1 MTFDKIIILDL
12 DETLIHAV
20 EKPLER
26 VQDFVV
32 GPYFV
37 YLRPHARS
45 FIDFCFASFSAV
57 AVWTSSSKD
66 YAEEISLNLFGS
78 KKEDL
83 AFLWSQERCVR
94 KFDYKRYASYWIK
107 DLKKVKR
114 RGYALEKII
123 AIDDS
128 PEKLYR
134 QYGNL
139 VRVLPFEGLV
149 SDDELLH
156 LQQYLTVLAEAD
168 NIRQIEKRGWQSKM
182 SATKIEQDYQY
193 VKERFKTLVANV
205 PGAIYRCAD
214 DIYWTMEFL
223 NDEITAISGYAASD
237 FVGNQGR
244 SFNSIIYLEDRDRV
258 VREVHQAIAQKKS
271 YTIEYRIIRS
281 DGTIA
286 WIKDK
291 GKGIF
296 DKDGELQWLDGI
308 ILDITEKKQSET
320 ALQHSE
326 SQLRL
331 ITDALPAL
339 IAYVDRRQC
348 YQFVN
353 KTYESWHKQPHT
365 KIIGSHL
372 REVLGE
378 ADYQKIKHYVELA
391 LSGQRVNYENEVLSS
406 NSQAS
411 WVNVTYIPNFNSE
424 GKVAGFF
431 SLVNDI
437 SDRKATEQMK
447 DEFVSVV
454 SHELRTP
461 LTSIYGALKL
471 IVTNPQSGLSSED
484 REMLNIAVTNTDRLM
499 RLVNDVLDLER
510 IASGKVKMVKQ
521 PCDTADLI
529 REAIEVM
536 QPMAKAENITLIAKP
551 IAIAI
556 NVDCDHIHQTL
567 INLISNAIKF
577 STPNSSVQV
586 TVEDLEREVLFKV
599 IDTGRGI
606 PADVLGSI
614 FERFRQVDASDSRD
628 KGGTGLGLPICYK
641 IIEEHGGR
649 IWADSEFGE
658 GSTFYFTLPK
668 SNLES
673 SEELSL

>member
-139 VRVLPFEGLV
+139 VRILPFEGLV

-156 LQQYLTVLAEAD
+156 LQQYLTVLAEVD
-168 NIRQIEKRGWQSKM
+168 NVRQIEKRGWQSKM

-258 VREVHQAIAQKKS
+258 VREVHQAIAQKKILYNRVS
-271 YTIEYRIIRS
+271 NYSLR
-281 DGTIA
+281 
-286 WIKDK
+286 WNNCLDK
-291 GKGIF
+291 RQGKRN
-296 DKDGELQWLDGI
+296 
-308 ILDITEKKQSET
+308 
-320 ALQHSE
+320 
-326 SQLRL
+326 LR
-331 ITDALPAL
+331 
-339 IAYVDRRQC
+339 
-348 YQFVN
+348 
-353 KTYESWHKQPHT
+353 
-365 KIIGSHL
+365 
-372 REVLGE
+372 
-378 ADYQKIKHYVELA
+378 
-391 LSGQRVNYENEVLSS
+391 QR
-406 NSQAS
+406 
-411 WVNVTYIPNFNSE
+411 W
-424 GKVAGFF
+424 
-431 SLVNDI
+431 
-437 SDRKATEQMK
+437 
-447 DEFVSVV
+447 
-454 SHELRTP
+454 
-461 LTSIYGALKL
+461 
-471 IVTNPQSGLSSED
+471 
-484 REMLNIAVTNTDRLM
+484 
-499 RLVNDVLDLER
+499 
-510 IASGKVKMVKQ
+510 
-521 PCDTADLI
+521 
-529 REAIEVM
+529 
-536 QPMAKAENITLIAKP
+536 
-551 IAIAI
+551 
-556 NVDCDHIHQTL
+556 
-567 INLISNAIKF
+567 
-577 STPNSSVQV
+577 
-586 TVEDLEREVLFKV
+586 
-599 IDTGRGI
+599 
-606 PADVLGSI
+606 
-614 FERFRQVDASDSRD
+614 
-628 KGGTGLGLPICYK
+628 
-641 IIEEHGGR
+641 
-649 IWADSEFGE
+649 
-658 GSTFYFTLPK
+658 
-668 SNLES
+668 
-673 SEELSL
+673 

>member
-12 DETLIHAV
+12 DETLIHAA

-37 YLRPHARS
+37 YVRPHARS

-114 RGYALEKII
+114 CGYALEKII

-156 LQQYLTVLAEAD
+156 LQQYLSVLAEVD
-168 NIRQIEKRGWQSKM
+168 NVRQIEKRGWQSKI
-182 SATKIEQDYQY
+182 SAHKIEQDYQY

-223 NDEITAISGYAASD
+223 NDKITTISGYAASD
-237 FVGNQGR
+237 FVYNQGR
-244 SFNSIIYLEDRDRV
+244 SFNSIIYPEDRDRV
-258 VREVHQAIAQKKS
+258 FGEVHKAIAKKKS
-271 YTIEYRIIRS
+271 YTVEYRITRS
-281 DGTIA
+281 DRAII
-286 WIKDK
+286 WIEDK
-291 GKGIF
+291 GQGIF
-296 DKDGELQWLDGI
+296 DPDGKLQWLDGI
-308 ILDITEKKQSET
+308 ILDITEKKQSRAAMQQSET
-320 ALQHSE
+320 
-326 SQLRL
+326 QLRL

-339 IAYVDRRQC
+339 IAYVDCHQC

-353 KTYESWHKQPHT
+353 QTYEDWHKKPST
-365 KIIGSHL
+365 EVIGSHL
-372 REVLGE
+372 REILGE
-378 ADYQKIKHYVELA
+378 VNYQQIKQYVELA
-391 LSGQRVNYENEVLSS
+391 LSGQIVNYENEILSS
-406 NSQAS
+406 DRSS
-411 WVNVTYIPNFNSE
+411 RWVNVTYIPDFNSE
-424 GKVAGFF
+424 GKVEGFF
-431 SLVNDI
+431 SLINDI

-447 DEFVSVV
+447 DEFISVV
-454 SHELRTP
+454 SHELRTS

-471 IVTNPQSGLSSED
+471 IVTNPQSGLSQED
-484 REMLNIAVTNTDRLM
+484 REMLNIAVTNTDRLV

-521 PCDTADLI
+521 SCDAVVLI
-529 REAIEVM
+529 REAIKVM
-536 QPMAKAENITLIAKP
+536 QPMAKAENITLVAKP
-551 IAIAI
+551 ISIII
-556 NVDCDHIHQTL
+556 NIDRDHIYQTL
-567 INLISNAIKF
+567 TNLLSNAIKF
-577 STPNSSVQV
+577 SPPNSSVQV
-586 TVEDLEREVLFKV
+586 TVENLERKVLFKV
-599 IDTGRGI
+599 SDTGRGI
-606 PADVLGSI
+606 PADILGSI
-614 FERFRQVDASDSRD
+614 FERFKQVDASDSRD

-641 IIEEHGGR
+641 IISEHGGR
-649 IWADSEFGE
+649 IWAESEFGK

-668 SNLES
+668 LNLES
-673 SEELSL
+673 SEKLPL